1 MQNPPDNYYD
11 HYPTIALARP
21 VVLGGVPTA
30 PYREVGHSLGALSG
44 LPLIDL
50 DHWLEHHF
58 GSSLWE
64 ALHQRGEA
72 AVGETAR
79 ALMAKALET
88 RPCSLVVLGAAAAL
102 VGVPPDRERTAL
114 VWLDAAP
121 TALYWTLRQ
130 EQLEQAPQPFPCVP
144 FPLERF
150 GQLEPLLGVLRLY
163 AERADLCL
171 EVVEVQETVNQLF
184 AALPRLGGAAVD
196 EFRDA

>member
-1 MQNPPDNYYD
+1 MQNPPNNYYD
-11 HYPTIALARP
+11 HYPTVALTRP

-30 PYREVGHSLGALSG
+30 PYREVGHNLGALGG

-72 AVGETAR
+72 AVSETAR
-79 ALMAKALET
+79 ALMAKAVET
-88 RPCSLVVLGAAAAL
+88 RPCSLVVIGAAAVL
-102 VGVPPDRERTAL
+102 VGVPLNREQAAL

-130 EQLEQAPQPFPCVP
+130 EQQEKGPQPFPCVP

-150 GQLEPLLGVLRLY
+150 GQLEPLLDVLRMY

>member
-72 AVGETAR
+72 EAFVVRLVHEVAELCNHERR
-79 ALMAKALET
+79 AKI
-88 RPCSLVVLGAAAAL
+88 R
-102 VGVPPDRERTAL
+102 
-114 VWLDAAP
+114 
-121 TALYWTLRQ
+121 
-130 EQLEQAPQPFPCVP
+130 
-144 FPLERF
+144 
-150 GQLEPLLGVLRLY
+150 
-163 AERADLCL
+163 
-171 EVVEVQETVNQLF
+171 
-184 AALPRLGGAAVD
+184 
-196 EFRDA
+196 

>member
-1 MQNPPDNYYD
+1 MQNSPDNYYD

-102 VGVPPDRERTAL
+102 VGVPPDCERTAL

-130 EQLEQAPQPFPCVP
+130 F
-144 FPLERF
+144 
-150 GQLEPLLGVLRLY
+150 

-171 EVVEVQETVNQLF
+171 EVVAVQETVNQLF
-184 AALPRLGGAAVD
+184 AALLRLGGAAVD